1 MRSLRHARMSALA
14 VALAAGLVLP
24 PAAWSAPNPSPDQT
38 GAEAVARAELAE
50 ELGLEVDD
58 PGLARAAEAAEQ
70 GETPAGD
77 LSALTATSTGEK
89 AAEPAD
95 VFTEESETGVWLVT
109 LESDPLATYDGD
121 VRGLAATA
129 VGATGEAQLD
139 VTSEA
144 SEAYLDHLEGEHERV
159 LAEMA
164 EELGH
169 DIEVTQTY
177 HHAVN
182 GMAVRATAE
191 EAAALSVLPAVA
203 HVEPEQVWELE
214 TDVSNELLGT
224 PAIWGGATGTELAT
238 RGEGVVT
245 GMIDSGVNPE
255 HPSFAATDGDGWT
268 HTNPLGEGV
277 YLGVCAS
284 GAPRP
289 EDICNDKLIG
299 AYDFTGTGAVDTNG
313 HGSHVGSTMA
323 GNAHDAVFTVGSTEF
338 TRGVS
343 GVAPRANVVS
353 FKVCSPGC
361 PSSYTVAAVDRAIAD
376 GVDVLNYSISGPDDP
391 WDNTVDLAFLA
402 AYDAGI
408 YIAASAGN
416 TGPGVGT
423 VTKTAPWN
431 ATVAATNSPRLI
443 AQALS
448 VTGPAPVPAELEQL
462 AAVPGSGP
470 GVTAP
475 IAAPL
480 KESSG
485 NVRGCTAFPAGTF
498 AGSFALIER
507 GDCDFAVKVRNA
519 AAAGALGVVV
529 TNQVP
534 GPPVVMGA
542 LEATT
547 IPAVMTSDV
556 DGAPLRDFVRANPDA
571 EVLLDSAAVLTET
584 PAWAG
589 MVSDFSGRGP
599 SDFDLLNPTFA
610 APGRNILA
618 ATAASDGEPVQY
630 EFMQG
635 TSMSSPHG
643 AGSGALLRGLHPDWT
658 PAMIRSALASTADP
672 EGMLKHDGVTP
683 ADAFDVGSGFL
694 DLEAAGR
701 VGLVL
706 DETTTNFLA
715 ADPATGGEPRT
726 LNLPAVADNACPD
739 TCTFERTVTNVA
751 EVATAYTVSTDGAPG
766 LAVGVEPAAFTIEP
780 GGTQVLTVTVDV
792 SADTRGE
799 WLMGSIALSTEGT
812 HLGGAAVADVRY
824 PVAVLPAN
832 PTMELAPTSIALT
845 LGVDEQESRPV
856 TVRNTGT
863 ATLSWAVSED
873 GEDCA
878 LPAWA
883 SADPTSG
890 TVPVGES
897 GQVVVGIDT
906 SSMPGGTYEATLC
919 LTSDDP
925 DRPLA
930 EVPVTLTVV
939 EIPVVDVSR
948 DEIEVTVPANRTTT
962 ETLEVTNTGYGVL
975 DWTLDDPEAGPSQ
988 DRVEM
993 LRKGVL
999 LTATST
1005 SPRQALAFDPVDGTL
1020 LDADFIPSTGSSGT
1034 PQSVLAMPD
1043 ESGFLVSN
1051 QTSNVIR
1058 KFDLDGNDLGVF
1070 APRGGADVSILQNMR
1085 GMTWSPD
1092 GTLVVTAASGGNAN
1106 SLVEFDQEG
1115 SYLGT
1120 YVEPGLDGLDGPWS
1134 ALFRDDDLLVSA
1146 NGSST
1151 IHSYSVDGSSANAPF
1166 STAAAWPVQLAETEE
1181 GSVLSAVWTTRTGA
1195 LPVGVHEFSADGE
1208 LLWSGAVPRATNYGG
1223 VQPLENGNLLITTG
1237 QGVYEVS
1244 RDGAIEQEWAGPR
1257 TRMIHE
1263 ARMPDLRACQTP
1275 DEVPWLSVAPS
1286 SGSQARQETTTVEV
1300 TLDPTGLVEG
1310 SYTAQLCVSSNDD
1323 ARPYVPVD
1331 VTMTVETPAC
1341 DTTVRGR
1348 VNGGLTVTEAVC
1360 VQPGATISGGVTVQ
1374 PGGILLMDGARVNGD
1389 LVSTDADWVE
1399 VTGSTVTGDVT
1410 ITGTVRRLVFE
1421 GNVVRGSTRIE
1432 DNPATG

>member
-1 MRSLRHARMSALA
+1 MSALA

-24 PAAWSAPNPSPDQT
+24 PAAWSAPGPSPDQA
-38 GAEAVARAELAE
+38 GADASAQAGADASAQAEIAE
-50 ELGLEVDD
+50 ELGLDVDD
-58 PGLARAAEAAEQ
+58 PGLATAAEAAREA
-70 GETPAGD
+70 ETSTGD
-77 LSALTATSTGEK
+77 LGALSATSTGEK

-129 VGATGEAQLD
+129 VGTTGEAQLD

-144 SEAYLDHLEGEHERV
+144 SEAYLDHLSGEHERV

-169 DIEVTQTY
+169 DIVVTQTY

-191 EAAALSVLPAVA
+191 EAAALAALPEVA

-214 TDVSNELLGT
+214 TDVSNELLGS
-224 PAIWGGATGTELAT
+224 PAIWGGATGSALGT
-238 RGEGVVT
+238 RGEGVIT
-245 GMIDSGVNPE
+245 GMIDSGVNPD
-255 HPSFAATDGDGWT
+255 HPSFAATDGEGWT

-277 YLGVCAS
+277 YLGVCAP
-284 GAPRP
+284 GAPKP

-299 AYDFTGTGAVDTNG
+299 AYDFTGSGAVDTNG

-338 TRGVS
+338 TRAVS

-402 AYDAGI
+402 ASDAGI

-416 TGPGVGT
+416 TGPGFGT

-475 IAAPL
+475 IAASL

-485 NVRGCTAFPAGTF
+485 NVRGCTPFPAGTF

-507 GDCDFAVKVRNA
+507 GDCDFAVKVGNA

-534 GPPVVMGA
+534 GPPVVMGG
-542 LEATT
+542 LESTT

-571 EVLLDSAAVLTET
+571 EMLLDSAAVLTET
-584 PAWAG
+584 PAWAA

-672 EGMLKHDGVTP
+672 DGMLKHDGVTP

-701 VGLVL
+701 VGLVM
-706 DETTTNFLA
+706 DETTANFLA
-715 ADPATGGEPRT
+715 ANPSSGGEPRT
-726 LNLPAVADNACPD
+726 LNLPAMADNACAD

-751 EVATAYTVSTDGAPG
+751 EVATAYTASTSSAPG
-766 LAVGVEPAAFTIEP
+766 LDVSVEPAAFTIEP
-780 GGTQVLTVTVDV
+780 GATQVLTVTVDV
-792 SADTRGE
+792 SADTAGE
-799 WLMGSIALSTEGT
+799 WLMGSIALSTDGT
-812 HLGGAAVADVRY
+812 HPGGAAVADVRY

-832 PTMELAPTSIALT
+832 PTMELTPTSIALT

-863 ATLSWAVSED
+863 ATLSWAVSQD

-883 SADPTSG
+883 SADPASG
-890 TVPVGES
+890 TVAVGES

-906 SSMPGGTYEATLC
+906 SGMPGGTYEATLC

-930 EVPVTLTVV
+930 EVPVALTVV

-948 DEIEVTVPANRTTT
+948 DEIEVAVPANRTVT
-962 ETLEVTNTGYGVL
+962 ETLDVTNTGYGVL
-975 DWTLDDPEAGPSQ
+975 DWTFDDPDAGPSEE
-988 DRVEM
+988 RVEL

-1020 LDADFIPSTGSSGT
+1020 LDADFIPSTGPSGT

-1051 QTSNVIR
+1051 QVSNVIR

-1070 APRGGADVSILQNMR
+1070 APRGGPDVSILQNMR
-1085 GMTWSPD
+1085 GMTWSPE
-1092 GTLVVTAASGGNAN
+1092 GTLVVTVASGGNAN

-1120 YVEPGLDGLDGPWS
+1120 YVAPGLDGLDGPWS
-1134 ALFRDDDLLVSA
+1134 ALFRDEDLLVSA

-1151 IHSYSVDGSSANAPF
+1151 IHSFSVDGTTANAPF
-1166 STAAAWPVQLAETEE
+1166 STAASWPVQLAETDE
-1181 GSVLSAVWTTRTGA
+1181 GTVLSAVWTTRTGS
-1195 LPVGVHEFSADGE
+1195 LPTGVHEFSGDGE
-1208 LLWSGAVPRATNYGG
+1208 LLWSGAVPGANGYGG

-1237 QGVYEVS
+1237 QGVYEIG
-1244 RDGAIEQEWAGPR
+1244 RDGAVEREWAGPR

-1275 DEVPWLSVAPS
+1275 DEIPWLSISPS
-1286 SGSQARQETTTVEV
+1286 SGSQARQDTATVEV

-1310 SYTAQLCVSSNDD
+1310 SYTARLCLSSNDD

-1331 VTMTVETPAC
+1331 VTMTVEKPAC
-1341 DTTVRGR
+1341 DTTVTGR
-1348 VNGGLTVTEAVC
+1348 VTGPLTVSGAVC
-1360 VQPGATISGGVTVQ
+1360 VEPGAVLNGGVSVK

-1399 VTGSTVTGDVT
+1399 VTGTRITGDVT
-1410 ITGTVRRLVFE
+1410 ITGTTRWLVFE
-1421 GNVVRGSTRIE
+1421 DNDVRGSVRIE